1 MILNVKD
8 KEQSKKMKSDHMCHF
23 SINRYQCV
31 ISDTEL
37 WLLSASCFG
46 TANAISQIYLRR
58 KQLLFHSTPA
68 LIDRL

>member
-8 KEQSKKMKSDHMCHF
+8 KEQSKKMKSDHMYHF

-37 WLLSASCFG
+37 WLLSASCFD

-58 KQLLFHSTPA
+58 KQLLLHSTPA